1 MHISTLNRQNDLEGT
16 RARVSGAQ
24 PGAREPSE
32 VQAALQSAIANLK
45 VSSENVTASDSHPA
59 DTALSP
65 EMLTYTRSRI
75 LRQAGAETLEH
86 ADAVPQTVLD
96 LLR

>member
-1 MHISTLNRQNDLEGT
+1 MHISTLNRQNDLQDT
-16 RARVSGAQ
+16 RARGAQ
-24 PGAREPSE
+24 PAAREPSE

-45 VSSENVTASDSHPA
+45 VSSENVTASDSHSA
-59 DTALSP
+59 DTDLSP